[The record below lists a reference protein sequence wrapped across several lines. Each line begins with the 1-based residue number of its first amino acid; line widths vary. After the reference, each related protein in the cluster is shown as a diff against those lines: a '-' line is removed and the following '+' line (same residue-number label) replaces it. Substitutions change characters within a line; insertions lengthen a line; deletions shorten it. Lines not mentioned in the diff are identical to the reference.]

1 MEKQE
6 IIKRYGADPVEM
18 TRTLLTYAGLAE
30 EIGDKNKRIGLK
42 PNLVTPTPADFG
54 ATTHPQILEGII
66 LYLREHGFS
75 DISIVEGSWVGDKT
89 SEAYEYCGYRTLC
102 ETYDV
107 PFIDTQK
114 DGFTER
120 DCAGMSL
127 AICDCVADF
136 DYLINIPVLK
146 GHCQT
151 KMTCA
156 LKNMKGLIPNSEK
169 RKFHTMGL
177 HKPIAHLSRGI
188 RQDFIVVDHIC
199 GDPTF
204 EEGGNPLKT
213 DCVMVA
219 KDPVLVDAYAC
230 HLLGLTTADVPY
242 VGMAEALGSGS
253 TDLAAAR
260 ILTLNDQG
268 ACIRELAGDEEDPY
282 EARFASRRPA
292 LDVAVDIDDC
302 ESCSACFAALTAAL
316 CRLSEEECAGLP
328 RIAIGQGHR
337 GNTGE
342 YGIGNCCR
350 GFTHY
355 VPGCP
360 PDEEDIF
367 QALTHT
373 FFR

>member
-1 MEKQE
+1 MEKNT

-18 TRTLLTYAGLAE
+18 TRTLLCYAGLAD
-30 EIGDKNKRIGLK
+30 EIGNKNKRIALK
-42 PNLVTPTPADFG
+42 PNLVTPTPADYG
-54 ATTHPQILEGII
+54 ATTHPEIVEGII
-66 LYLREHGFS
+66 GYLQENGFEN
-75 DISIVEGSWVGDKT
+75 ISIIEGSWVGDKT

-102 ETYDV
+102 EKYGV
-107 PFIDTQK
+107 EFIDTQK
-114 DGFTER
+114 DTFTER
-120 DCAGMSL
+120 DCAGMGL
-127 AICDCVADF
+127 HICDRVGEFDF
-136 DYLINIPVLK
+136 LINIPVLK

-177 HKPIAHLSRGI
+177 HKPIAHLSQGI
-188 RQDFIVVDHIC
+188 CQDFIVVDHIC

-213 DCVMVA
+213 DCVMAA

-230 HLLGLTTADVPY
+230 HLLGLKTEDVPY
-242 VGMAEALGSGS
+242 VKMAEELGSGS
-253 TDLAAAR
+253 TDLERAE
-260 ILTLNDQG
+260 IVILNDEG
-268 ACIRELAGDEEDPY
+268 RIIRRLAGDEEDPY
-282 EARFASRRPA
+282 EARFAAMRPP
-292 LDVAVDIDDC
+292 LDVSVDIDDC

-316 CRLSEEECAGLP
+316 CRLSEEEQQRLP

-337 GNTGE
+337 GNTGK

-350 GFTHY
+350 GFEHY
-355 VPGCP
+355 IPGCP

-367 QALTHT
+367 QALKHT
-373 FFR
+373 FLR

>member
-1 MEKQE
+1 MEKNT
-6 IIKRYGADPVEM
+6 IIKRYGADPAQM
-18 TRTLLTYAGLAE
+18 TRTLLAYAGLAE
-30 EIGDKNKRIGLK
+30 DIGDRNKHIGLK

-54 ATTHPQILEGII
+54 ATTHPEIVAGII
-66 LYLREHGFS
+66 SYLQENGFRN
-75 DISIVEGSWVGDKT
+75 ITIIEGSWVGDKT

-102 ETYDV
+102 ETYGV
-107 PFIDTQK
+107 AFVDTQK
-114 DGFTER
+114 DTFTER
-120 DCAGMSL
+120 DCAGMRL
-127 AICDCVADF
+127 NICDRVGEI
-136 DYLINIPVLK
+136 DYMINIPVLK

-177 HKPIAHLSRGI
+177 HKPIAHLSQGI
-188 RQDFIVVDHIC
+188 HQDFIVVDHIC

-213 DCVMVA
+213 YCVMVA

-230 HLLGLTTADVPY
+230 HLLGLRTEEVPY
-242 VGMAEALGSGS
+242 VGMSEALGSGS
-253 TDLAAAR
+253 TDLKNAEV
-260 ILTLNDQG
+260 LVLNDEG
-268 ACIRELAGDEEDPY
+268 RVIRRLVGDQDDPY
-282 EARFASRRPA
+282 EARFATRRPP

-316 CRLSEEECAGLP
+316 SRMTEEELKRLP

-342 YGIGNCCR
+342 YGIGNCCQ
-350 GFTHY
+350 GFTNCI
-355 VPGCP
+355 PGCP

-367 QALTHT
+367 QTLKNT
-373 FFR
+373 FFC